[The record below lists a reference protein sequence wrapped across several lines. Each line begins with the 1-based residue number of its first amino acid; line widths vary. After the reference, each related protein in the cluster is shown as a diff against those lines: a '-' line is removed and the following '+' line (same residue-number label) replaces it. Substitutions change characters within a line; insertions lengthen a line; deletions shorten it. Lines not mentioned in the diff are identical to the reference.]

1 MPLKLCI
8 AGATGWTGSALVDA
22 VLRTSDFQ
30 LVGAVSRKAAGQ
42 DLGTALGRAPLGL
55 KVQPS
60 VAAALD
66 AAHAD
71 VLIEYSSSTVAKAN
85 TLAAIARGTSVV
97 IGTSGLTADDFA
109 KIDTAAHAKH
119 VGVIASGNF
128 SVTASLLQ
136 RFAEIAAQFADHFE
150 IIDYASAGKLDTPS
164 GTAREL
170 AERLG
175 AVKQPKLG
183 KPIADLNGP
192 KETRGAAIA
201 GVQVHAVRLPGY
213 VLSVETQFGLPGE
226 RLTIRHDAGESAA
239 PYVAGTLIA
248 AQKAPEV
255 KGLVR
260 GFDRILFGE
269 LG

>member
-1 MPLKLCI
+1 MKLKICI

-22 VLRTSDFQ
+22 VLKTNDLQ
-30 LVGAVSRKAAGQ
+30 LVGAVARTAAGK
-42 DLGTALGRAPLGL
+42 DLGAALGRAPIGV
-55 KVQPS
+55 KVQPT

-66 AAHAD
+66 AAHPD

-85 TLAAIARGTSVV
+85 ALAAISRGVAVV
-97 IGTSGLTADDFA
+97 LGTSGLTADDFA
-109 KIDTAAHAKH
+109 KIEVAAKAKNI
-119 VGVIASGNF
+119 GVIASGNF
-128 SVTASLLQ
+128 SITASLLQ
-136 RFAEIAAQFADHFE
+136 RFAELAAAHVDHFE

-183 KPIADLNGP
+183 KPIAELNGP
-192 KETRGAAIA
+192 KETRGAAVA

-226 RLTIRHDAGESAA
+226 RLTIRHDASESAE
-239 PYVAGTLIA
+239 PYVGGTLLA
-248 AQKAPEV
+248 ARKVGQV